1 MIIRPHPIGCENSS
15 VRYFSTSIP
24 LACAVDMIEYSTALA
39 FAPLAV
45 LLNRVVYTSLF
56 QPRKSTNKRITFPLF
71 PLEILKG

>member
-56 QPRKSTNKRITFPLF
+56 
-71 PLEILKG
+71 